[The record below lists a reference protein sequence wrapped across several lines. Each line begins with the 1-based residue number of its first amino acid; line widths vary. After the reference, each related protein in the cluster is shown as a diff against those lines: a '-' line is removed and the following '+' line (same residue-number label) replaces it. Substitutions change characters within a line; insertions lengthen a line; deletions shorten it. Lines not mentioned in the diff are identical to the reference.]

1 VIIFLCPVSCFDE
14 RLDEDVRVNRLEDS
28 TLLWR
33 SICSSKLLTK
43 TQLIL
48 FLVRVFP
55 ADFNLT
61 YRPIEQM

>member
-48 FLVRVFP
+48 FLVCDFT
-55 ADFNLT
+55 ADFNFT